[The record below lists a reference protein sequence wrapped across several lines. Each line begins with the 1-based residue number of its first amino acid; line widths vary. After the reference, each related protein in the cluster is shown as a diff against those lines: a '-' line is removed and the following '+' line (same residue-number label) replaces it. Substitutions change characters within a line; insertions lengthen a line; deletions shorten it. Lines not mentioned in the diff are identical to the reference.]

1 MAPAAAQG
9 GLQGTFTHDGLPCKA
24 LFDTGASHSFISRA
38 YCMTRGIPIV
48 ASGHWLSVGTPTGV
62 RVDLHEMVRGY
73 RVRFMDRVYE
83 LDIYVLGFSGFDVIL
98 GMDWL
103 TKNLVTLDCEGRRVI
118 LLEPGKEEVVHE
130 CVTPGD
136 TIITS
141 FLSTLEIP
149 KLVLEEVPV
158 VQDFPDVFEEVEGLP
173 PRRVVEFRIDLVP
186 GAAPIA
192 KAAYRMAPKELVE
205 MKKQLDEMLQKG

>member
-1 MAPAAAQG
+1 
-9 GLQGTFTHDGLPCKA
+9 
-24 LFDTGASHSFISRA
+24 
-38 YCMTRGIPIV
+38 MTRGIPIV

-73 RVRFMDRVYE
+73 RVRFMDRVFV
-83 LDIYVLGFSGFDVIL
+83 LDLYVLGFSGFDVIL

-103 TKNLVTLDCEGRRVI
+103 TKNLVTLDCAGRRVI
-118 LLEPGKEEVVHE
+118 LLEPGKEDVVHE

-136 TIITS
+136 TILTS

-158 VQDFPDVFEEVEGLP
+158 VQDFPDVFKEVDGLP
-173 PRRVVEFRIDLVP
+173 PRRVVEFQIDLVP

-192 KAAYRMAPKELVE
+192 NAAYRMAPKELLE
-205 MKKQLDEMLQKG
+205 MKKLLDEMLQKG

>member
-1 MAPAAAQG
+1 
-9 GLQGTFTHDGLPCKA
+9 
-24 LFDTGASHSFISRA
+24 
-38 YCMTRGIPIV
+38 MTRGIPIV

-73 RVRFMDRVYE
+73 RVRFMDRVFV
-83 LDIYVLGFSGFDVIL
+83 LDLYVLGFSGFDVIL

-103 TKNLVTLDCEGRRVI
+103 TKNLVTLDCAGRRVI
-118 LLEPGKEEVVHE
+118 MLEPGKEEVVHE

-136 TIITS
+136 TILTS

-158 VQDFPDVFEEVEGLP
+158 V
-173 PRRVVEFRIDLVP
+173 
-186 GAAPIA
+186 
-192 KAAYRMAPKELVE
+192 
-205 MKKQLDEMLQKG
+205 